1 METNDVVKELGTKIT
16 IPKGIKLVIFDKM
29 FKNLCM
35 AVLVLLYF
43 IFVNLGYIKLSPKVF
58 EGDLHVFAGILIIL
72 TIVSF
77 ELGYRRNS
85 IEMGMHGAELLF
97 LSIVTLFM
105 PYIYFHRGLIL
116 RFIYSF
122 SAIYVMVYYFIK
134 CVYIYM
140 NETRKYKN
148 GLSDIKEIV
157 DEDEQESYLDKPS
170 ERKFKDVEEEET
182 RVAKSTLERMLE
194 KPKKTVK
201 SVAAKA
207 TNTKKTKTTKKKKE
221 DKEG

>member
-43 IFVNLGYIKLSPKVF
+43 I
-58 EGDLHVFAGILIIL
+58 LIIL

-97 LSIVTLFM
+97 LSIITLFM

-157 DEDEQESYLDKPS
+157 DEDEEESYLDKPS

-182 RVAKSTLERMLE
+182 RAAKSTLERMLE